1 MKPIIPGCRC
11 IITADKHTPENIG
24 KVVTV
29 IKRYDPG
36 TFFFFRYKDGKLGR
50 FVINLVCWSTVEV
63 VPAVVLGRDDLAGTT
78 IPIFD
83 MMTRGENLKGLVAE
97 HRLMR
102 IDGEDFDDNPYK
114 ENMPISD
121 ILARL
126 QMDWMDHPE
135 TWDEYQRRVTH
146 G

>member
-11 IITADKHTPENIG
+11 IITADKYTPENIG

-29 IKRYDPG
+29 IKSYDPG
-36 TFFFFRYKDGKLGR
+36 VLFLFRYKDGKLGR
-50 FVINLVCWSTVEV
+50 FETNSKCWSTVE
-63 VPAVVLGRDDLAGTT
+63 LITT
-78 IPIFD
+78 IVFGRNGSDLTPTPIFD
-83 MMTRGENLKGLVAE
+83 LMTRGENPNGLVGE
-97 HRLMR
+97 QRLMR

-121 ILARL
+121 ILTRL
-126 QMDWMDHPE
+126 QMSWMDHPE